1 MHKGDTMVEVKIGNI
16 FTDNNKSPV
25 VVLEEIDS
33 EPKRKLLIWIGE
45 SEAIA
50 IKSGLDKKYS
60 PRPMTHDLIK
70 NIIDAFS
77 ATVTSIFINTVEKS
91 TFYAKVKLKSDDQE
105 LDIDSRPSDALAIA
119 IRYNAPIYVENNVI
133 EKNGFFEKEK

>member
-1 MHKGDTMVEVKIGNI
+1 MIKVKIVNI
-16 FTDNNKSPV
+16 FTDNNKSPI

-45 SEAIA
+45 SEAYA

-77 ATVTSIFINTVEKS
+77 ATVASIFINTIEKS
-91 TFYAKVKLKSDDQE
+91 TFYLS
-105 LDIDSRPSDALAIA
+105 SRQSPML
-119 IRYNAPIYVENNVI
+119 
-133 EKNGFFEKEK
+133 